1 MVVCTDFCSGMTG
14 RRAVIYIFPDPGS
27 DTRNNRKTSGCRSS
41 PPWPLLP
48 QDLPLRLLLFQQ
60 QGDTASLFGTTQL
73 PNRFYDCFTALIF
86 FFFCHLCVTGWR
98 SACDT
103 GQVNLIYVRCICW
116 EVRTGSLK
124 MTNIASDWVP
134 TSLNRL
140 PFRSTFM
147 RERRK
152 TEDGTLQTV
161 SHILIIHHRLLVL
174 QKASAE
180 FPYKKLIRK
189 IRFNET
195 RERIEILKI
204 NLIYSRPPWITML
217 GLSQINDQA
226 QIHNKKLS
234 WVNLN

>member
-1 MVVCTDFCSGMTG
+1 MVVCTEFCSGMTG
-14 RRAVIYIFPDPGS
+14 RRAVIYISPDPGS

-48 QDLPLRLLLFQQ
+48 QDLPLHLLLFQQ
-60 QGDTASLFGTTQL
+60 QGDTGRETQHLFLEPHNSPTG
-73 PNRFYDCFTALIF
+73 FTVVLQPLFF
-86 FFFCHLCVTGWR
+86 FFFCHLGVTGWR

-124 MTNIASDWVP
+124 MTNFASDWVP

-161 SHILIIHHRLLVL
+161 FTHSNNT
-174 QKASAE
+174 
-180 FPYKKLIRK
+180 P
-189 IRFNET
+189 
-195 RERIEILKI
+195 
-204 NLIYSRPPWITML
+204 
-217 GLSQINDQA
+217 
-226 QIHNKKLS
+226 
-234 WVNLN
+234 